1 MIRLIDNLSQVLT
14 AASINVS
21 NSIENWFPYIGEAQ
35 ETFIKPVLGGT
46 LYQQLQETANPIV
59 REPEQKPVDTH
70 LFDLLEMI
78 RKPLALYALWLGAD
92 EFGVSISS
100 QGIQVIETPT
110 HKTAPQYR
118 VQNLKENWIRRAN
131 TSLDRVLKFLDEHK
145 GDYPGFDPQDADLF
159 IRGTLEFNSEV
170 DIRESRRVFVSL
182 KPIIRS
188 VEKKYIRPT
197 LSAEL
202 FDELKEAWQLD
213 EALTT
218 AQLNLLDLIRP
229 ALAHLTIA
237 RALIEIS
244 IDVLDWGIFDT
255 AGNTFANV
263 SSKQASNKDR
273 IAIMAE
279 ANQRD
284 GEAELKALQQFLDET
299 ASDDV
304 YPAYFHSGRYV
315 GKANAMQRNEFINKS
330 DNSFFL
336 A

>member
-1 MIRLIDNLSQVLT
+1 
-14 AASINVS
+14 
-21 NSIENWFPYIGEAQ
+21 
-35 ETFIKPVLGGT
+35 
-46 LYQQLQETANPIV
+46 
-59 REPEQKPVDTH
+59 
-70 LFDLLEMI
+70 
-78 RKPLALYALWLGAD
+78 
-92 EFGVSISS
+92 VSISS

-131 TSLDRVLKFLDEHK
+131 TSLDLVLKFLDEHTE
-145 GDYPGFDPQDADLF
+145 DYPGYDPQDADLF

-197 LSAEL
+197 LSVEL
-202 FDELKEAWQLD
+202 FEELKEAWQSD

-229 ALAHLTIA
+229 ALAHLTMA
-237 RALIEIS
+237 RALIDIS

-263 SSKQASNKDR
+263 SSKQTSNKER
-273 IAIMAE
+273 IGIMAE

-284 GEAELKALQQFLDET
+284 GESELKALQQFLDET
-299 ASDDV
+299 ASNDV
-304 YPAYFHSGRYV
+304 YPAYFHSSRYG
-315 GKANAMQRNEFINKS
+315 GKANTIQRNEFINKS

>member
-1 MIRLIDNLSQVLT
+1 MTRLIDNLSQVLT

-21 NSIENWFPYIGEAQ
+21 NSIENWFPYIDEAQ
-35 ETFIKPVLGGT
+35 ETFIKPVLGNA
-46 LYQQLQETANPIV
+46 LYDQLQGMMAIDPVPADDGTA
-59 REPEQKPVDTH
+59 EAKLAE
-70 LFDLLEMI
+70 LLVMI

-131 TSLDRVLKFLDEHK
+131 TSLDHVLKFLDEHK
-145 GDYPGFDPQDADLF
+145 VAYPGFDPQDADLF

-182 KPIIRS
+182 KPVIRS

-197 LSAEL
+197 LSTEL
-202 FDELKEAWQLD
+202 FDELKKALQSD

-229 ALAHLTIA
+229 ALAHLTMA

-263 SSKQASNKDR
+263 SSKQASNKER
-273 IAIMAE
+273 IGIMAE

-284 GEAELKALQQFLDET
+284 GEAELKALQQFLDEN

-304 YPAYFHSGRYV
+304 YSAYFHSNRYG
-315 GKANAMQRNEFINKS
+315 GKANAIQRNEFINKS

>member
-1 MIRLIDNLSQVLT
+1 MTRLIDNLSQVLT

-21 NSIENWFPYIGEAQ
+21 NSIENWFPYIDEAQ
-35 ETFIKPVLGGT
+35 ETFIKPVLGDV
-46 LYQQLQETANPIV
+46 LYDQLQDLMALD
-59 REPEQKPVDTH
+59 PVPPDDGTTTEN
-70 LFDLLEMI
+70 LAVLLAML

-131 TSLDRVLKFLDEHK
+131 TSLDLVLKFLDEHK
-145 GDYPGFDPQDADLF
+145 EDYPGFDPQDADLF

-182 KPIIRS
+182 KPVIRS

-197 LSAEL
+197 LSSEL
-202 FDELKEAWQLD
+202 FDELKTAWQSD

-229 ALAHLTIA
+229 ALAHLTMA

-263 SSKQASNKDR
+263 SSKQASNKER
-273 IAIMAE
+273 IGIMAE

-284 GEAELKALQQFLDET
+284 GEAELKALQQFLDDK

-304 YPAYFHSGRYV
+304 YPAYFHSSRYG
-315 GKANAMQRNEFINKS
+315 GKANAIQRNEFINKS

>member
-21 NSIENWFPYIGEAQ
+21 NSIENWFPYIDEAQ
-35 ETFIKPVLGGT
+35 ETFIKPVLGNA
-46 LYQQLQETANPIV
+46 LYDQLQGTMAIDPVPADDGTA
-59 REPEQKPVDTH
+59 EAKLAE
-70 LFDLLEMI
+70 LLVMI

-131 TSLDRVLKFLDEHK
+131 TSLDHVLKFLDEHK
-145 GDYPGFDPQDADLF
+145 VAYPGFDPQDADLF

-182 KPIIRS
+182 KPVIRS

-197 LSAEL
+197 LSTEL
-202 FDELKEAWQLD
+202 FDELKKALQSD

-229 ALAHLTIA
+229 ALAHLTMA

-263 SSKQASNKDR
+263 SSKQASNKER
-273 IAIMAE
+273 IGIMAE

-284 GEAELKALQQFLDET
+284 GEAELKALQQFLDEN

-304 YPAYFHSGRYV
+304 YSAYFHSNRYG
-315 GKANAMQRNEFINKS
+315 GKANAIQRNEFINKS

>member
-1 MIRLIDNLSQVLT
+1 MTRLIDNLSQVLT

-21 NSIENWFPYIGEAQ
+21 NTIENWFPYIDEAQ
-35 ETFIKPVLGGT
+35 ETFIKPVLGDV
-46 LYQQLQETANPIV
+46 LYTQLQSVMAPVNLNP
-59 REPEQKPVDTH
+59 ENGPVDCH
-70 LFDLLEMI
+70 LADLLQMI

-131 TSLDRVLKFLDEHK
+131 TSLDLVLKFLDEHK
-145 GDYPGFDPQDADLF
+145 EDYPDYIQQDAVLF

-170 DIRESRRVFVSL
+170 DIRESRRVFVAL

-202 FDELKEAWQLD
+202 FDELKTAWQSNEGLSK
-213 EALTT
+213 EQKVLMEM
-218 AQLNLLDLIRP
+218 IRP
-229 ALAHLTIA
+229 ALAHLTMA
-237 RALIEIS
+237 RALLEIS
-244 IDVLDWGIFDT
+244 IDILDWGIFDT
-255 AGNTFANV
+255 AGNTFTNV
-263 SSKQASNKDR
+263 SSKQTSNKDR
-273 IAIMAE
+273 ISIMAE

-284 GEAELKALQQFLDET
+284 GESELKALQQFLDET
-299 ASDDV
+299 ASEDV
-304 YPAYFHSGRYV
+304 YTAYFNSTRYA
-315 GKANAMQRNEFINKS
+315 GKVIAEKRNEFFNKP

-336 A
+336 V

>member
-1 MIRLIDNLSQVLT
+1 MTRLIDNLSQVLT

-21 NSIENWFPYIGEAQ
+21 NSIENWFPYIDEAQ
-35 ETFIKPVLGGT
+35 ETFIKPVLGNA
-46 LYQQLQETANPIV
+46 LYDQLQGMMAIDPVPADDGTA
-59 REPEQKPVDTH
+59 EAKLAE
-70 LFDLLEMI
+70 LLVMI

-131 TSLDRVLKFLDEHK
+131 TSLDHVLKFLDEHK
-145 GDYPGFDPQDADLF
+145 VAYPGFDPQDADLF

-182 KPIIRS
+182 KPVIRS

-197 LSAEL
+197 LSTEL
-202 FDELKEAWQLD
+202 FDELKKALQSD

-229 ALAHLTIA
+229 ALAHLTMA

-263 SSKQASNKDR
+263 SSKQASNKER
-273 IAIMAE
+273 IGIMAE
-279 ANQRD
+279 ANQRV
-284 GEAELKALQQFLDET
+284 GEAELKALQQFLDEN

-304 YPAYFHSGRYV
+304 YSAYFHSNRYG
-315 GKANAMQRNEFINKS
+315 GKANAIQRNEFINKS

>member
-1 MIRLIDNLSQVLT
+1 MTRLIDNLSQVLN

-21 NSIENWFPYIGEAQ
+21 NSIENWFPYIDEAQ
-35 ETFIKPVLGGT
+35 ETFIKPVLGDV
-46 LYQQLQETANPIV
+46 LYDQLQDLMALD
-59 REPEQKPVDTH
+59 PVPPDDGTTTEK
-70 LFDLLEMI
+70 LAELLAI
-78 RKPLALYALWLGAD
+78 LRKPLALYALWLGAD

-100 QGIQVIETPT
+100 QGIQVIESPT

-131 TSLDRVLKFLDEHK
+131 TSLDLVLKFLDKRKE
-145 GDYPGFDPQDADLF
+145 DYPGYEPQDADLF

-197 LSAEL
+197 LSPGF
-202 FDELKEAWQLD
+202 FDELKAAWQSGD
-213 EALTT
+213 DLTT
-218 AQLNLLDLIRP
+218 MQIVLLDLIRP
-229 ALAHLTIA
+229 ALAHLTMA
-237 RALIEIS
+237 RALLEIS
-244 IDVLDWGIFDT
+244 IDILDWGIFDT

-273 IAIMAE
+273 ISIMAE

-284 GEAELKALQQFLDET
+284 GESELKALQQYLDET
-299 ASDDV
+299 ASEDA
-304 YPAYFHSGRYV
+304 YPAYFHSTRYA
-315 GKANAMQRNEFINKS
+315 GKVIAETRNEFINKS

>member
-21 NSIENWFPYIGEAQ
+21 NSIENWFPYIDEAQ
-35 ETFIKPVLGGT
+35 ETFIKPVLGNA
-46 LYQQLQETANPIV
+46 LYDQLQGTMAIDPV
-59 REPEQKPVDTH
+59 PVDDGTAEAK
-70 LFDLLEMI
+70 LAELLVMI

-131 TSLDRVLKFLDEHK
+131 TSLDLVLKFLDEHK
-145 GDYPGFDPQDADLF
+145 EDYPGFDPQDADLF

-182 KPIIRS
+182 KPVIRS

-202 FDELKEAWQLD
+202 FDELKKVWQSD
-213 EALTT
+213 EALAT

-229 ALAHLTIA
+229 ALAHLTMA

-263 SSKQASNKDR
+263 SSKQASNKER
-273 IAIMAE
+273 IAVMAE

-299 ASDDV
+299 ASEDV
-304 YPAYFHSGRYV
+304 YPAYFHSSRYG
-315 GKANAMQRNEFINKS
+315 GKANAIQRNEFINKS

>member
-1 MIRLIDNLSQVLT
+1 MTRLIDNLSQVLS

-21 NSIENWFPYIGEAQ
+21 NSIENWFPYIDEAQ
-35 ETFIKPVLGGT
+35 ESFIKPVLGDV
-46 LYQQLQETANPIV
+46 LYDQIQNAMIPAGQEPTDNH
-59 REPEQKPVDTH
+59 QTT
-70 LFDLLEMI
+70 LLEMI

-131 TSLDRVLKFLDEHK
+131 TALDLVLKFLDENK
-145 GDYPGFDPQDADLF
+145 TDFPGYVGQDSDLL
-159 IRGTLEFNSEV
+159 IRSTLEFNYEV

-197 LSAEL
+197 LSPGL
-202 FDELKEAWQLD
+202 FDELKSATKSNDELSMQLTD
-213 EALTT
+213 LM
-218 AQLNLLDLIRP
+218 DLIRP
-229 ALAHLTIA
+229 ALAHLTMA
-237 RALIEIS
+237 RALSEIS

-255 AGNTFANV
+255 AGNTFSNI
-263 SSKQASNKDR
+263 SSKQASNQDR
-273 IAIMAE
+273 ISMMSE
-279 ANQRD
+279 ANQKD
-284 GEAELKALQQFLDET
+284 GESELKALQQFLDES
-299 ASDDV
+299 ASEDL
-304 YPAYFHSGRYV
+304 YPDYFHSPRYG
-315 GKANAMQRNEFINKS
+315 GKANVIQRNEFINKS

-336 A
+336 V

>member
-21 NSIENWFPYIGEAQ
+21 NSIENWFPYIDEAQ
-35 ETFIKPVLGGT
+35 ETFIKPVLGNA
-46 LYQQLQETANPIV
+46 LYDQLQGIMAIDPVPADDGTA
-59 REPEQKPVDTH
+59 EGKLAE
-70 LFDLLEMI
+70 LLGMI

-131 TSLDRVLKFLDEHK
+131 TALDLVLKFLDEHK
-145 GDYPGFDPQDADLF
+145 EDYPGFDPQDADLF

-182 KPIIRS
+182 KPVIRS

-202 FDELKEAWQLD
+202 FDELKKAWQSD
-213 EALTT
+213 EPLTT

-229 ALAHLTIA
+229 ALAHLTMA

-263 SSKQASNKDR
+263 SSKQASNKER
-273 IAIMAE
+273 IGIMAE

-304 YPAYFHSGRYV
+304 YPAYFHSSRYG
-315 GKANAMQRNEFINKS
+315 GKANAIQRNEFINKS

>member
-1 MIRLIDNLSQVLT
+1 MTRLIDNLSQVLT

-21 NSIENWFPYIGEAQ
+21 NSIENWFPYIDEAQ
-35 ETFIKPVLGGT
+35 ETFIKPVLGNV
-46 LYQQLQETANPIV
+46 LYDELCDMMALD
-59 REPEQKPVDTH
+59 PVPPDDATEVPN
-70 LFDLLEMI
+70 LLKLLELI

-131 TSLDRVLKFLDEHK
+131 TSLDIVLKFLDEHK
-145 GDYPGFDPQDADLF
+145 EDYPVYVCQDSDLF
-159 IRGTLEFNSEV
+159 IRTTLEFNSEV
-170 DIRESRRVFVSL
+170 DIRESRRVFVVL

-188 VEKKYIRPT
+188 VEKKYIRPA

-202 FDELKEAWQLD
+202 FDELKEALQSNEGLAEEQKVLID
-213 EALTT
+213 M
-218 AQLNLLDLIRP
+218 IRP
-229 ALAHLTIA
+229 ALAHLTMA
-237 RALIEIS
+237 RALMEIS

-263 SSKQASNKDR
+263 SSKQASNKER
-273 IAIMAE
+273 ISIMAE

-284 GEAELKALQQFLDET
+284 GEAELKALQQFLDGS
-299 ASDDV
+299 ASEDL
-304 YPAYFHSGRYV
+304 YPSYFHSTRYA
-315 GKANAMQRNEFINKS
+315 GKAKAETRNEFINKS

>member
-1 MIRLIDNLSQVLT
+1 MIRLIDSLSQVLT

-21 NSIENWFPYIGEAQ
+21 NSIENWFPYIDEAQ
-35 ETFIKPVLGGT
+35 ETFIKPVLGNI
-46 LYQQLQETANPIV
+46 LYDQLQGIMAID
-59 REPEQKPVDTH
+59 PVPPDDGTTSEN
-70 LFDLLEMI
+70 LAELLAML

-131 TSLDRVLKFLDEHK
+131 TALDLVLKFLDEHK
-145 GDYPGFDPQDADLF
+145 EDYPGFDPQDADLF

-182 KPIIRS
+182 KPVIRS

-197 LSAEL
+197 LSSEL
-202 FDELKEAWQLD
+202 FDELKTAWQSD

-229 ALAHLTIA
+229 ALAHLTMA

-263 SSKQASNKDR
+263 SSKQASNKER
-273 IAIMAE
+273 IGIMAE

-284 GEAELKALQQFLDET
+284 GEAELKALQQFLDDK

-304 YPAYFHSGRYV
+304 YPAYFHSSRYG
-315 GKANAMQRNEFINKS
+315 GKANAIQRNEFINKS

>member
-1 MIRLIDNLSQVLT
+1 MTRLIDNLSQVLT

-21 NSIENWFPYIGEAQ
+21 NSIENWFPYIDEAQ
-35 ETFIKPVLGGT
+35 ETFIKPVLGNVLYDQLRDLMALDPVPPDDGT
-46 LYQQLQETANPIV
+46 EVPNLL
-59 REPEQKPVDTH
+59 K
-70 LFDLLEMI
+70 LLEMI

-131 TSLDRVLKFLDEHK
+131 TSLDLVLKFLDEHK
-145 GDYPGFDPQDADLF
+145 EDYPGYVCQDADLF
-159 IRGTLEFNSEV
+159 IRTTLEFNSEV

-182 KPIIRS
+182 KPVIRS
-188 VEKKYIRPT
+188 VEKKYIRPA

-202 FDELKEAWQLD
+202 FDELKEALQSD
-213 EALTT
+213 EGLAEEQKVLI
-218 AQLNLLDLIRP
+218 DMIRP
-229 ALAHLTIA
+229 ALAHLTMA
-237 RALIEIS
+237 RALLEIS

-273 IAIMAE
+273 ISIMAE

-284 GEAELKALQQFLDET
+284 GEAELKALQQFLDES
-299 ASDDV
+299 ASEDL
-304 YPAYFHSGRYV
+304 YPAYFHSTRYA
-315 GKANAMQRNEFINKS
+315 GKTNAETRNEFINKS

>member
-1 MIRLIDNLSQVLT
+1 MTRLIDNLSQVLT

-21 NSIENWFPYIGEAQ
+21 NLIENWFPYIDEAQ
-35 ETFIKPVLGGT
+35 ETFIKPVLGT
-46 LYQQLQETANPIV
+46 VLYNQLQDLMALDPVPPDDGTAEANLVKLI
-59 REPEQKPVDTH
+59 
-70 LFDLLEMI
+70 EMI

-100 QGIQVIETPT
+100 QGIQVIETTT

-131 TSLDRVLKFLDEHK
+131 TSLDLVLKFLDEHTE
-145 GDYPGFDPQDADLF
+145 DYPGYDPQDADLF

-197 LSAEL
+197 LSPGL
-202 FDELKEAWQLD
+202 FDELKAAWQSGEDLTSSQI
-213 EALTT
+213 ALM
-218 AQLNLLDLIRP
+218 DLIRP
-229 ALAHLTIA
+229 ALAHLTMA
-237 RALIEIS
+237 RALIEVS
-244 IDVLDWGIFDT
+244 IDILDWGIFDT

-263 SSKQASNKDR
+263 SSKQASNKER
-273 IAIMAE
+273 ISIMAE

-284 GEAELKALQQFLDET
+284 GESELKALQLFLDEK
-299 ASDDV
+299 ASEEV
-304 YPAYFHSGRYV
+304 YPAYFHSNRYA
-315 GKANAMQRNEFINKS
+315 GKVKASTRNDFFNKS
-330 DNSFFL
+330 DNSYFL

>member
-1 MIRLIDNLSQVLT
+1 MTKLIDNISQVLT

-21 NSIENWFPYIGEAQ
+21 NTIDNWFPYIEEAQ
-35 ETFIKPVLGGT
+35 ETFIKPVLGDD
-46 LYQQLQETANPIV
+46 LYAELEALMDPGIID
-59 REPEQKPVDTH
+59 P
-70 LFDLLEMI
+70 DLEIDKYLSVLLKMI

-100 QGIQVIETPT
+100 QGIQVIESPT

-131 TSLDRVLKFLDEHK
+131 ISLDLVLKFLDEQK
-145 GDYPGFDPQDADLF
+145 ANFPSYIQQDEDLL
-159 IRGTLEFNSEV
+159 IRSTFEFNSEV

-188 VEKKYIRPT
+188 LEKKYIRPT

-202 FDELKEAWQLD
+202 YDALKIAWQSQEDFTDDYKVLM
-213 EALTT
+213 
-218 AQLNLLDLIRP
+218 DLIRP
-229 ALAHLTIA
+229 ALAHLTMS
-237 RALIEIS
+237 RALLDIS

-284 GEAELKALQQFLDET
+284 GESELRALQKYLDET
-299 ASDDV
+299 ASEDV
-304 YPAYFHSGRYV
+304 YPAYFHSTRYA
-315 GKANAMQRNEFINKS
+315 GKVIAETRNEFINKS

>member
-1 MIRLIDNLSQVLT
+1 V
-14 AASINVS
+14 
-21 NSIENWFPYIGEAQ
+21 E
-35 ETFIKPVLGGT
+35 
-46 LYQQLQETANPIV
+46 
-59 REPEQKPVDTH
+59 
-70 LFDLLEMI
+70 LLEMV

-100 QGIQVIETPT
+100 QGIQVIESPT

-131 TSLDRVLKFLDEHK
+131 TALDLALKFLDENK
-145 GDYPGFDPQDADLF
+145 DDYPGYEPQDADLF
-159 IRGTLEFNSEV
+159 IRTTLEFNSEV

-188 VEKKYIRPT
+188 VENKYIRPT

-202 FDELKEAWQLD
+202 FDELKEAWQSNEELAS
-213 EALTT
+213 EQT
-218 AQLNLLDLIRP
+218 AILDLIRP
-229 ALAHLTIA
+229 ALAHLTMA
-237 RALIEIS
+237 RALLEIS

-273 IAIMAE
+273 ISIMTE

-299 ASDDV
+299 ASEDV
-304 YPAYFHSGRYV
+304 YPAYFHSTRYV
-315 GKANAMQRNEFINKS
+315 GKANAGQRIEFLNKS

>member
-1 MIRLIDNLSQVLT
+1 MTRLIDNLSQVLT

-35 ETFIKPVLGGT
+35 ETFIKPVLGDT

-131 TSLDRVLKFLDEHK
+131 TSLDLVLKFLDEHK
-145 GDYPGFDPQDADLF
+145 EDYPGYEPQDADLF

-197 LSAEL
+197 LSTEL
-202 FDELKEAWQLD
+202 FNELKNAWKSDD
-213 EALTT
+213 ELTT
-218 AQLNLLDLIRP
+218 AQLVLLDLIRP
-229 ALAHLTIA
+229 ALAHLTMA
-237 RALIEIS
+237 RALLEIS
-244 IDVLDWGIFDT
+244 IDILDWGIFDT
-255 AGNTFANV
+255 ASNTFANV

-273 IAIMAE
+273 ISIMAE

-284 GEAELKALQQFLDET
+284 GESELKALQQYLDET
-299 ASDDV
+299 ASEDV
-304 YPAYFHSGRYV
+304 YPAYFHSTRYA
-315 GKANAMQRNEFINKS
+315 GKVIAETRNEFINKS

>member
-1 MIRLIDNLSQVLT
+1 MTRLIDNLSQVLT

-21 NSIENWFPYIGEAQ
+21 NSLENWFPYIDEAQ
-35 ETFIKPVLGGT
+35 ETFIKPVLGDV
-46 LYQQLQETANPIV
+46 LYDELQNTMNPDGLA
-59 REPEQKPVDTH
+59 PEGRPIDGRLV
-70 LFDLLEMI
+70 DLLVMI

-100 QGIQVIETPT
+100 QGIQVIESPT

-131 TSLDRVLKFLDEHK
+131 TALDLVLKFLDEHK
-145 GDYPGFDPQDADLF
+145 KDYPGFDPQDADLF

-202 FDELKEAWQLD
+202 FDELKATWQSD
-213 EALTT
+213 EDLTIS
-218 AQLNLLDLIRP
+218 QISLLDLIRP
-229 ALAHLTIA
+229 ALAHLTMA
-237 RALIEIS
+237 RALLEIS
-244 IDVLDWGIFDT
+244 IDILDWGIFDT

-273 IAIMAE
+273 ISIMAE

-284 GEAELKALQQFLDET
+284 GESELKALQQFLDET
-299 ASDDV
+299 ASEDV
-304 YPAYFHSGRYV
+304 YPAYFHSSRYAGTV
-315 GKANAMQRNEFINKS
+315 KAEARNEFFNKS

>member
-21 NSIENWFPYIGEAQ
+21 NSIENWFPYIEEAQ
-35 ETFIKPVLGGT
+35 ETFIKPVLGNA
-46 LYQQLQETANPIV
+46 LYDQLQGIMAIDPVPADDGTA
-59 REPEQKPVDTH
+59 EGK
-70 LFDLLEMI
+70 LADLLGMI

-131 TSLDRVLKFLDEHK
+131 TALDLVLKFLDEHTE
-145 GDYPGFDPQDADLF
+145 DYPGFDPQDADLF

-182 KPIIRS
+182 KPVIRS

-202 FDELKEAWQLD
+202 FDELKMAWQSE
-213 EALTT
+213 EALTAT
-218 AQLNLLDLIRP
+218 QLNLLDLIRP
-229 ALAHLTIA
+229 ALAHLTMA

-263 SSKQASNKDR
+263 SSKQASNKER
-273 IAIMAE
+273 IGIMAE

-284 GEAELKALQQFLDET
+284 GESELKALQQFLDET

-304 YPAYFHSGRYV
+304 YPAYFHSSRYG
-315 GKANAMQRNEFINKS
+315 GKANAIQRNEFINKS

>member
-1 MIRLIDNLSQVLT
+1 MTRLIDNLSQVLT

-21 NSIENWFPYIGEAQ
+21 NTIENWFPYIDEAQ
-35 ETFIKPVLGGT
+35 ATFIKPVLGNV
-46 LYQQLQETANPIV
+46 LYDQLQDLMALDPVPPDDGTSETNLVKLI
-59 REPEQKPVDTH
+59 E
-70 LFDLLEMI
+70 LI

-131 TSLDRVLKFLDEHK
+131 TALDLVLKFLDEHK
-145 GDYPGFDPQDADLF
+145 DDYPGFVQQDGDLF
-159 IRGTLEFNSEV
+159 LRNTLEFNSEV

-202 FDELKEAWQLD
+202 FDELKD
-213 EALTT
+213 ALKSNEGLSKEQTV
-218 AQLNLLDLIRP
+218 LLDMIRP
-229 ALAHLTIA
+229 ALAHLTMA
-237 RALIEIS
+237 RALFEIS
-244 IDVLDWGIFDT
+244 IDILDWGIFDT

-263 SSKQASNKDR
+263 SSKQASNKER
-273 IAIMAE
+273 ISIMAE

-284 GEAELKALQQFLDET
+284 GESELKALQQFLDET
-299 ASDDV
+299 ASEDV
-304 YPAYFHSGRYV
+304 YPAYFHSTRYG
-315 GKANAMQRNEFINKS
+315 GKANAQQRNEFLNKS

-336 A
+336 V

>member
-21 NSIENWFPYIGEAQ
+21 NSIENWFPYIDEAQ
-35 ETFIKPVLGGT
+35 ETFIKPVLGNV
-46 LYQQLQETANPIV
+46 LYDQLQGMMAIDPVPADDGTA
-59 REPEQKPVDTH
+59 EGKLAE
-70 LFDLLEMI
+70 LLGMI
-78 RKPLALYALWLGAD
+78 RKPLSLYALWLGAD

-131 TSLDRVLKFLDEHK
+131 TALDLVLKFLDEHK
-145 GDYPGFDPQDADLF
+145 EDYPGFDPQDADLF

-197 LSAEL
+197 LSTEL
-202 FDELKEAWQLD
+202 FDELKKAWQSK
-213 EALTT
+213 EPLTT

-229 ALAHLTIA
+229 ALAHLTMA

-273 IAIMAE
+273 IALMAE

-284 GEAELKALQQFLDET
+284 GESELKALQQFLDET

-304 YPAYFHSGRYV
+304 YPAYFHSSRYG
-315 GKANAMQRNEFINKS
+315 GKANAIQRNEFINKS